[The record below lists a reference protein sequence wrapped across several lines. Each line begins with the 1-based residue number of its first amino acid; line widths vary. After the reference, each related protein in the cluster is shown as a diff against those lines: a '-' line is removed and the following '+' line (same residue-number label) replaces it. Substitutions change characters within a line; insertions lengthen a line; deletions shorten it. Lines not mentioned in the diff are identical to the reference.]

1 MKFKFLSMMLFLALS
16 MCLFSCSK
24 NEETS
29 LDKVL
34 TNVDNSL
41 WRAAHNGGIFGL
53 SFNQGYYSL
62 TYDYGGTYGSVSG
75 TYTQNGTQIKF
86 QEKIFPTYTLHKLK
100 TGQISYA
107 GSKMSVPVYDSEGL
121 DFTLSFIHV
130 IK

>member
-53 SFNQGYYSL
+53 SFNQGFFD
-62 TYDYGGTYGSVSG
+62 TA
-75 TYTQNGTQIKF
+75 Q
-86 QEKIFPTYTLHKLK
+86 
-100 TGQISYA
+100 SY
-107 GSKMSVPVYDSEGL
+107 GL
-121 DFTLSFIHV
+121 DGLNRPGNRHCRRRGTELE
-130 IK
+130 KD